1 MLVALEGPLLIT
13 VIVKVTTSPIVVSLR
28 STTLITVKLTTGVTL
43 TDTLLD
49 LTVLFSFEVTFTTLV
64 KVPLITGFK
73 VIVNTNESPALI
85 NGIIKRPVSLS

>member
-64 KVPLITGFK
+64 KVPLITALK
-73 VIVNTNESPALI
+73 VIVNT
-85 NGIIKRPVSLS
+85 

>member
-43 TDTLLD
+43 TETLPD
-49 LTVLFSFEVTFTTLV
+49 LTVLFSFEVILTTLV
-64 KVPLITGFK
+64 KVPLITALR
-73 VIVNTNESPALI
+73 VIVNT
-85 NGIIKRPVSLS
+85 

>member
-43 TDTLLD
+43 TETLPD
-49 LTVLFSFEVTFTTLV
+49 LTVLFSFEVTLTTLV
-64 KVPLITGFK
+64 KVPLITALR
-73 VIVNTNESPALI
+73 VIVNT
-85 NGIIKRPVSLS
+85 

>member
-49 LTVLFSFEVTFTTLV
+49 LTVLFSFEVTLTTLV
-64 KVPLITGFK
+64 KVPLITALR
-73 VIVNTNESPALI
+73 VIVNT
-85 NGIIKRPVSLS
+85 